1 MPEYQP
7 ALTARSS
14 YGGMSMQGGQC
25 TPTDIKDTT
34 RIPAG
39 LRGDEAGLEGRGYP
53 RDGLANLL
61 TIKPAWLAR
70 GDRSNQVRCVVAKPC
85 QEELVLRRSASL
97 G

>member
-1 MPEYQP
+1 MH
-7 ALTARSS
+7 SNS
-14 YGGMSMQGGQC
+14 
-25 TPTDIKDTT
+25 IKDTT

-70 GDRSNQVRCVVAKPC
+70 GDRSNQVRCVVVKPC
-85 QEELVLRRSASL
+85 QEELVLRPLGLARIIVVFPFCVRAEAVKQSL
-97 G
+97 KE